1 MITCLLFQSYAFA
14 DDHKSEEGSDFAKYA
29 VNFAISGFGASGNFQ
44 YNVSKKTSYVFAM
57 GMFNGNAPFDPD
69 INGISYK
76 VSGSTNWVGGFV
88 NHRPV
93 EGAEWFRLVAGIG
106 MGNIQNEVEDDAGN
120 AYKVNYNE
128 NPIGYL
134 GVGFGGEAK
143 KGFIWGFD
151 LGLLH
156 TARPMIQRTG
166 GMGED
171 ESAQLA
177 DYWLF
182 GGLLP
187 NIQLTVGWGF

>member
-1 MITCLLFQSYAFA
+1 MLLLLPS
-14 DDHKSEEGSDFAKYA
+14 
-29 VNFAISGFGASGNFQ
+29 
-44 YNVSKKTSYVFAM
+44 
-57 GMFNGNAPFDPD
+57 
-69 INGISYK
+69 
-76 VSGSTNWVGGFV
+76 FV
-88 NHRPV
+88 N
-93 EGAEWFRLVAGIG
+93 
-106 MGNIQNEVEDDAGN
+106 NEVEDDAGN